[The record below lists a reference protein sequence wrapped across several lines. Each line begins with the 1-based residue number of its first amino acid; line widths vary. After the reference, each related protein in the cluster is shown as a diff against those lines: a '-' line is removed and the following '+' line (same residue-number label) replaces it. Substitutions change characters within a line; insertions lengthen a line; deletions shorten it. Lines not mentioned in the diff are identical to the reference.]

1 MICRCSVKMR
11 ALLPRSLMQKASR
24 TLVVLIEAKNLLLI
38 RQVGLLVVVG
48 LARITAESRSTRR
61 TFEGL
66 SMLAS

>member
-1 MICRCSVKMR
+1 MR

-48 LARITAESRSTRR
+48 LARTAESRSTRR

-66 SMLAS
+66 SVLAS